1 MKIICTV
8 LFLTLSY
15 NLMAQTKDT
24 IQLINFFGT
33 YAASID
39 NEIKTYRHLKPLMK
53 AYPETYTAWKKARNA
68 ERLGQLLLAI
78 DAIGICVLLVSDN
91 EAIMLASL
99 VAGVGTLTTFILYED
114 VRNHK
119 LKEAVQLYN
128 QKIREERI
136 NQLSPH

>member
-1 MKIICTV
+1 MKKMCSV
-8 LFLTLSY
+8 FFLLLSY

-39 NEIKTYRHLKPLMK
+39 NEIKTYRQLKPLMK

-68 ERLGQLLLAI
+68 ERLGQLLLAT
-78 DAIGICVLLVSDN
+78 DAISTCVLLLSDN
-91 EAIMLASL
+91 ETVMLASL
-99 VAGVGTLTTFILYED
+99 IVGVATLTTFILYED
-114 VRNHK
+114 VRNRR
-119 LKEAVQLYN
+119 LKEALQLYN

-136 NQLSPH
+136 KQLSSQ